1 MMNLLSYSGCHTYWP
16 SANGLLLLST
26 NDVINENTNMGL
38 RFLKIMMIMCM
49 QIGCE
54 NGNTLWQDDTCLEMV
69 KVWITFQ
76 ILNNDE
82 STPLTYEQIHCHM
95 VFNMKM
101 EDFCRKGRIR
111 SWWSHDQD
119 SCN

>member
-1 MMNLLSYSGCHTYWP
+1 
-16 SANGLLLLST
+16 
-26 NDVINENTNMGL
+26 
-38 RFLKIMMIMCM
+38 M